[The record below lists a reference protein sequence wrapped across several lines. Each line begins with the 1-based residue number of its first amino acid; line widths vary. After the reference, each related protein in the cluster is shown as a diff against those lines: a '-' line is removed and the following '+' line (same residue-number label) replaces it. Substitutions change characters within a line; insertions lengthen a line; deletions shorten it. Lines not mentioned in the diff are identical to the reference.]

1 MTLIHRGLVIPN
13 GNTDLGQRWIR
24 QWLAAWR
31 HQAITWTNVDLSS
44 MEFCGIRLRSISQ
57 EILKISTY
65 KMSSWNALVKLFPHS
80 NESIGNVLIN
90 KTHLGNSFV
99 RSSATFSQFFL
110 VAQKIR
116 QEWLGMTSFTRPVRW
131 SGSIRFSWSSRWKW
145 KQFHMFGNT
154 IKSYH
159 NIIFFHQNTH
169 KRHPIAHT
177 WGRGM
182 GCLSWAQSTIYFLHS
197 KRPTCTRNY
206 LLVQNELLT
215 HWGRDKMASIFQTAF
230 SWMKM
235 CEFLL
240 KFHESLFLMVQLTIF
255 QHWFR

>member
-1 MTLIHRGLVIPN
+1 M
-13 GNTDLGQRWIR
+13 
-24 QWLAAWR
+24 
-31 HQAITWTNVDLSS
+31 
-44 MEFCGIRLRSISQ
+44 
-57 EILKISTY
+57 
-65 KMSSWNALVKLFPHS
+65 KLFPHS
-80 NESIGNVLIN
+80 KESIGNVLIN

-169 KRHPIAHT
+169 NRHPIAHT

-215 HWGRDKMASIFQTAF
+215 HWGRDKMAAIFLNENVWISIKISRKFVSNGPINNIPALVQIMAWRW
-230 SWMKM
+230 SGNKPLSKPMM
-235 CEFLL
+235 ASLL
-240 KFHESLFLMVQLTIF
+240 THVCVTRS
-255 QHWFR
+255 R